1 MSKSTN
7 ISKTKEKQV
16 FEDFIAKHPDGK
28 MRQTD
33 FRNMVNNLFP
43 GKISKNLEKQVFK
56 MYDTSNDGF
65 IDFPEFLVV
74 YAIMKDGKP
83 EDKLRSVF
91 KVIDINNDGWI
102 TINELKRL
110 VKVSTFKQLF
120 MILVKSKG

>member
-1 MSKSTN
+1 
-7 ISKTKEKQV
+7 
-16 FEDFIAKHPDGK
+16 
-28 MRQTD
+28 
-33 FRNMVNNLFP
+33 MVTNLFP

-102 TINELKRL
+102 TVNELKRL
-110 VKVSTFKQLF
+110 VKDMFVLLRGNDTNEVSEDYEEK
-120 MILVKSKG
+120 VKEFVASTS